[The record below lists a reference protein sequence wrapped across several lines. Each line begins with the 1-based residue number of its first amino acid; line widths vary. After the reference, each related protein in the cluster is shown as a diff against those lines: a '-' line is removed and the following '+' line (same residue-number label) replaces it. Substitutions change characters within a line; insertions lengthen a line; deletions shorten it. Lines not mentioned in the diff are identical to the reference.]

1 MLIGNIRIV
10 DLYDAVAMP
19 VRFDSASMFN
29 NNEISMLWN
38 KSPDGSTWHDRC
50 LYQVKEI
57 NHRRTKED
65 VMKTTLRTIAA
76 ALLAA
81 TPAFAATGAEAEPHG
96 ILFYI
101 FIGFG
106 ALIVVAQFVP
116 GLMLLGGMIKGVLT
130 NTAHEEFTAGS
141 R

>member
-1 MLIGNIRIV
+1 
-10 DLYDAVAMP
+10 
-19 VRFDSASMFN
+19 
-29 NNEISMLWN
+29 
-38 KSPDGSTWHDRC
+38 
-50 LYQVKEI
+50 
-57 NHRRTKED
+57 
-65 VMKTTLRTIAA
+65 MKTTLRTIAA

-96 ILFYI
+96 ILFYL

-116 GLMLLGGMIKGVLT
+116 GLMLLGGMIKGLVTGSTHEELT
-130 NTAHEEFTAGS
+130 NES